1 MKKLVLVL
9 MAASLAILA
18 WGPAAHAIG
27 TGVYFSGGGGSG
39 TFEWDDED
47 ESFDSDQKSLGVG
60 FVMDTAVRNQSPF
73 NYRLQIGYEA
83 LDLKDE
89 FDTTL
94 EMGGVVFD
102 NTFGFAM
109 VQTPTFRLWGGPQIR
124 LGYFSGE
131 TDKKRLGEAISVDLA
146 AVGVGLALGA
156 NFGISQNFAL
166 GATLGVRTTG
176 YAGEGEWRGEKDNL
190 TGGTT
195 VGFVD
200 LCLLFGY

>member
-9 MAASLAILA
+9 MAASLTILA
-18 WGPAAHAIG
+18 WGPAAQAIG
-27 TGVYFSGGGGSG
+27 TGVYFSGGVGSG
-39 TFEWDDED
+39 TFEWDDD
-47 ESFDSDQKSLGVG
+47 NDSFDSDEKALGVG

-94 EMGGVVFD
+94 EMGGVVLD

-109 VQTPTFRLWGGPQIR
+109 VQTPNFRLWGGPQIR
-124 LGYFSGE
+124 LGYFTGE
-131 TDKKRLGEAISVDLA
+131 SDTKVLGEAISVDLA

-156 NFGISQNFAL
+156 NFGITESFAL
-166 GATLGVRTTG
+166 GATLGVRATG
-176 YAGEGEWRGEKDNL
+176 YAGTGEWRGESDNL
-190 TGGTT
+190 TGRTT
-195 VGFVD
+195 VGFVN